1 LLKSAMNGSC
11 LIFCLFNTC
20 MSFLHINFVDHGST
34 VFLQTFYSLLV
45 SWIETESSCVAQANL
60 ENTQVQVILQPLLPE

>member
-1 LLKSAMNGSC
+1 
-11 LIFCLFNTC
+11 